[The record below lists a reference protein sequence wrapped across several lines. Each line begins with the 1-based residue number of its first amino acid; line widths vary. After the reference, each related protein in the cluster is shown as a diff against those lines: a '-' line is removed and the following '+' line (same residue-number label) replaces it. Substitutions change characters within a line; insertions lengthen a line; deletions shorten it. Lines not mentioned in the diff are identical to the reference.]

1 MGSRATC
8 LIFTFSY
15 RPQTTVHLGLVL
27 ERDRDN
33 RSLKISQPH
42 YITETLTRFGIST
55 STSSIVDSPMSKF
68 YLRDMHL
75 FSTDPILDS
84 AQITVFQEIVGCLQY
99 LTDRTRPDLK
109 YSIINLVDDLFL
121 QLLVI

>member
-1 MGSRATC
+1 MGSRAAWSN
-8 LIFTFSY
+8 FTLSH

-27 ERDRDN
+27 ERDRDK

-42 YITETLTRFGIST
+42 YITETLTRFGIYT
-55 STSSIVDSPMSKF
+55 STSSIVDSPMSEF

-75 FSTDPILDS
+75 HNTDPILDS

-99 LTDRTRPDLK
+99 LTDQTRPD
-109 YSIINLVDDLFL
+109 
-121 QLLVI
+121 